1 MDSLGLTNSLET
13 GDLLSGE
20 TESLEIGLGEP
31 LETLRVEVGLKVL
44 KSQSARGKLL
54 ENLGLASH
62 VECSSSCW
70 RTHN

>member
-44 KSQSARGKLL
+44 KSQSARGIVR
-54 ENLGLASH
+54 ELGLAS
-62 VECSSSCW
+62 
-70 RTHN
+70 